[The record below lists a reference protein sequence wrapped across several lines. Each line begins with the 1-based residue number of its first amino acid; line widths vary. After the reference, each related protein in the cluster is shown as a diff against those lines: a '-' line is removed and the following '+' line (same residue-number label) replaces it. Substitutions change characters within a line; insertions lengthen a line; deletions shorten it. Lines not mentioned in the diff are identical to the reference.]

1 MVKLFGNWYL
11 DGYTYGLTAKEIKR
25 TKNKETGEMEEVI
38 AQQLYYNTVE
48 GALKDL
54 RKREIWKLAQSK
66 DTMLLG
72 DFYKRLIKLNKKF
85 EDLID
90 TTTIEDVKGD

>member
-38 AQQLYYNTVE
+38 AQQLYYNTV
-48 GALKDL
+48 
-54 RKREIWKLAQSK
+54 
-66 DTMLLG
+66 
-72 DFYKRLIKLNKKF
+72 
-85 EDLID
+85 
-90 TTTIEDVKGD
+90 